1 MQRKKR
7 TSAEALHKVGRPP
20 KVIGKLTHSIN
31 LKLSEMDY
39 VNLQS
44 KAERLKLT
52 PTAYVRQMAMN
63 GYVRAPYTEEELQ
76 ILRDLSGEANNL
88 NQVTKYLNGGN
99 ETFKLYACAIIN
111 RLKRILDDS
120 KKY

>member
-1 MQRKKR
+1 
-7 TSAEALHKVGRPP
+7 
-20 KVIGKLTHSIN
+20 
-31 LKLSEMDY
+31 MDY

-52 PTAYVRQMAMN
+52 PTAYARQMAMN

-76 ILRDLSGEANNL
+76 ILRDLSGEANNINQIAKHL
-88 NQVTKYLNGGN
+88 NAGQGTYRLHAVALI
-99 ETFKLYACAIIN
+99 EKLKKIIN
-111 RLKRILDDS
+111 DS

>member
-1 MQRKKR
+1 MQKKK
-7 TSAEALHKVGRPP
+7 TKMGRPP
-20 KVIGKLTHSIN
+20 KVIGKLTRSIN

-44 KAERLKLT
+44 KAEKLKLT
-52 PTAYVRQMAMN
+52 PTAYARQMAMN

-99 ETFKLYACAIIN
+99 ESFKWHACVIIN